1 MDQDRPWGFC
11 IKAANA
17 SEGHQFE
24 IYVATRPSSI
34 SQISRLGSKKERI
47 AEECRQQWRFSI
59 LPPWTLAAQEVR
71 LVVLNDCRRLQE
83 LTRTDRPYRSRNHR
97 LLSVSCFDTITSQ
110 RCSDPANSDFDS
122 YFPSHG
128 RTAIPHSANGRVAS
142 YSTVLFTRDPLS
154 WIAWRVRRMWITRTI
169 RDMTPPLASFLGAR
183 LSAGIL
189 AAARLSTSECLVG
202 QRSLTFLQ
210 RNCGASFWPLC
221 GCSPHF
227 SGSSAGAMA
236 SLSPLAGT
244 GLTYRLAGNA
254 KLSPRCANSPP
265 RLKLRAENSIFQ
277 SVCEHAALLWTT
289 PRSELPRSPF
299 NPRNLGAYPEVTH
312 HSRHLHPPSPSAPS
326 PRLLALYAHTYHP
339 SSMTRP
345 PHTHP
350 CLVSHTLSSPTAPP
364 LNQTCSP
371 NHHPSTLS
379 PHHLSYP
386 CPLPP
391 PSCNLPYPLSSRR
404 FHPPSHRSPYTPHR
418 PRPPLS
424 TCPPPAYHIHCILPI
439 PVSNAQH
446 PSVHLPSPRT
456 ITSSPT
462 MARWTL
468 WISPLLFCRG
478 WSCAG
483 DLLRSRVCIYL
494 LGHFSLSHARLRWT
508 FSSTSYLAGPTAF
521 AKPLSFHSFF
531 NACSR
536 SDRCSCSM
544 VFQYVII

>member
-1 MDQDRPWGFC
+1 MRTIDVPFLVAHTCAKTKRNTTHHQRQPRWNFNQTPGRAGAQLTLLDHHNSLSTDETKENTAVLWTSDRPWGFC

-24 IYVATRPSSI
+24 IYVETRPSLI
-34 SQISRLGSKKERI
+34 SQISRLGRKKERKRRVS
-47 AEECRQQWRFSI
+47 RQPLRFSI
-59 LPPWTLAAQEVR
+59 LPPWTLAAQEV
-71 LVVLNDCRRLQE
+71 LLLVLNDCRRLQE

-350 CLVSHTLSSPTAPP
+350 CLVSHTLSSPTAPDRKSTR
-364 LNQTCSP
+364 LNSS
-371 NHHPSTLS
+371 HSSVSRMPSS
-379 PHHLSYP
+379 
-386 CPLPP
+386 
-391 PSCNLPYPLSSRR
+391 
-404 FHPPSHRSPYTPHR
+404 
-418 PRPPLS
+418 
-424 TCPPPAYHIHCILPI
+424 A
-439 PVSNAQH
+439 
-446 PSVHLPSPRT
+446 
-456 ITSSPT
+456 
-462 MARWTL
+462 
-468 WISPLLFCRG
+468 
-478 WSCAG
+478 
-483 DLLRSRVCIYL
+483 
-494 LGHFSLSHARLRWT
+494 
-508 FSSTSYLAGPTAF
+508 
-521 AKPLSFHSFF
+521 
-531 NACSR
+531 
-536 SDRCSCSM
+536 
-544 VFQYVII
+544 